1 MIISAFLAEAF
12 YSATFSSPFNWA
24 GLISILS
31 VDSILE
37 ESSRFKVRNK
47 FEVFRVKQ
55 SKNRTK
61 RAVKSTSVLDSLS

>member
-24 GLISILS
+24 GLISIVS

-47 FEVFRVKQ
+47 FEVFRGKQ
-55 SKNRTK
+55 SKNRERSWK
-61 RAVKSTSVLDSLS
+61 IDVYLS